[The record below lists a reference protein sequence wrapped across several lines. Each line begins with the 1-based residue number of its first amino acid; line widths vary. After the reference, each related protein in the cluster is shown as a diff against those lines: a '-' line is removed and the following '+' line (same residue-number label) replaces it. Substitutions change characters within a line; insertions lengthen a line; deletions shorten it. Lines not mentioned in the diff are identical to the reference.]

1 MDIFIGSSSEQ
12 LPVVK
17 EIIRE
22 IKETT
27 DKYDIR
33 IESWKDWFAHG
44 RFIGWNTWKIIQEA
58 LNTFDIAIMLLAED
72 DNVQSRGKEYKMTRD
87 NVLLEAGA
95 FAHKCGMENVILL
108 VPNDS
113 AYKLPTDFLG
123 LNCVVFDYERGAD
136 NTIAYKKIYEKI
148 SAFFEESFS
157 EQNRIISANI
167 KKTNTVKK
175 PKGKLI

>member
-1 MDIFIGSSSEQ
+1 M
-12 LPVVK
+12 P
-17 EIIRE
+17 RE

-72 DNVQSRGKEYKMTRD
+72 DNVQSRGKDYKMTRD

-123 LNCVVFDYERGAD
+123 LNCVVL
-136 NTIAYKKIYEKI
+136 IM
-148 SAFFEESFS
+148 SAE
-157 EQNRIISANI
+157 RIIPLHI
-167 KKTNTVKK
+167 KKSMKK
-175 PKGKLI
+175 LAHFLRNLFLSKTG